1 MTDQDQTTPDPAGP
15 PGDPPAPLPPVELTF
30 DPQRVLRIIFVACLT
45 VIISLFI
52 LDFFVNY
59 RGWATIGAV
68 RRIFN
73 TAREDSMAGWLAVTQ
88 TFMVALTLWVLFV
101 TARQQGGSR
110 WRSIGWL
117 VLALF
122 FTYMAAD
129 DGAHLHER
137 LGTAFKTLHRG
148 ASEDESWGAA
158 VLAVFPSYT
167 WQILFVPVY
176 GAFGLFTLVFL
187 WRELGDR
194 RSKILA
200 AVALS
205 CLVVAVG
212 LDFLEGLEPT
222 HDLNPYSMLADR
234 FELDGLKTKGY
245 RSPYRVLRHFSKSLE
260 ECIEMLGVNLLWL
273 VFLGHWF
280 RTAANLQVRFVWR
293 AGSL

>member
-1 MTDQDQTTPDPAGP
+1 MTDPDKTTPDP
-15 PGDPPAPLPPVELTF
+15 PGDPSALPPLVELTF
-30 DPQRVLRIIFVACLT
+30 DPHRVLRNIFITCLL
-45 VIISLFI
+45 INLAFFI
-52 LDFFVNY
+52 LDIFLNY
-59 RGWATIGAV
+59 KGLATIGSV

-73 TAREDSMAGWLAVTQ
+73 TAREDGLAGWFAVTQ
-88 TFMVALTLWVLFV
+88 TAMLALTLWLLFV

-110 WRSIGWL
+110 WRSTGWL

-148 ASEDESWGAA
+148 GTVDESWGAA

-187 WRELGDR
+187 WRELRDR
-194 RSKILA
+194 RSKILV

-222 HDLNPYSMLADR
+222 HDLNPYSALADR
-234 FELDGLKTKGY
+234 FGLDGLTTKRY
-245 RSPYRVLRHFSKSLE
+245 RSPYSALRHFSKSLE
-260 ECIEMLGVNLLWL
+260 ECIEILGINLLWL

-280 RTAANLQVRFVWR
+280 RTAANLQVRFVR
-293 AGSL
+293 RGGSL